1 MTHKEAIIE
10 TLKVLGGHAYL
21 KDIYK
26 KFSDIYDSEL
36 GMVYSDCHSM
46 IHKRKLG

>member
-10 TLKVLGGHAYL
+10 MLKVLGEHAYL

-26 KFSDIYDSEL
+26 KFSDIYDGEL
-36 GMVYSDCHSM
+36 GMVCSDSHSM
-46 IHKRKLG
+46 IHRRKLG